1 MMAQVMINP
10 QDTYTHA
17 APNNAYMLEVNEL
30 KKTYAKKQALENVTF
45 SLKPGTSFGF
55 LGPNGA
61 GKSTT
66 MKILTGIVKADSGS
80 AKLFGKDVTR
90 EPDAVSKF
98 IGYVPQDIT
107 LYEKLSAYDNLEF
120 FGEAYGVSGKELKQ
134 RIHDVLTRTGLLERS
149 KDIVG
154 TFSGGMK
161 RRINIAAALLHR
173 PKLLILD
180 EPTVGI
186 DPQSR
191 NHIFELIREL
201 NREGVTIIYSTHY
214 MEEVEALCDE
224 VAIMDQG
231 SIKAMGPLG
240 DLLEQYGQN
249 SIYLEV
255 PGLTELPQ
263 DPDVTS
269 FRKEGSGWLL
279 ETERSA
285 AVMQRLLHQA
295 SQHAWDVKQLEVVR
309 PSLESVFLKVTGT
322 ALRD

>member
-1 MMAQVMINP
+1 MVQTIHP
-10 QDTYTHA
+10 PKA
-17 APNNAYMLEVNEL
+17 ADHNASNNEYMLEVKGL
-30 KKTYAKKQALENVTF
+30 RKAYAKKQALENVTF

-66 MKILTGIVKADSGS
+66 MKILTGIVKADSGT
-80 AKLFGKDVTR
+80 AKLFGKDAASET
-90 EPDAVSKF
+90 DAVAKY

-107 LYEKLSAYDNLEF
+107 LYEKLTAYQNLEF
-120 FGEAYGVSGKELKQ
+120 FGEAYGVKGKELKQ
-134 RIHDVLTRTGLLERS
+134 RIHEVLAKTGLLERANEAVS
-149 KDIVG
+149 

-191 NHIFELIREL
+191 NHIFEMIREL

-224 VAIMDQG
+224 IAIMDQG
-231 SIKAMGPLG
+231 TVKAMGPLG
-240 DLLEQYGQN
+240 QLLEQYGQKA
-249 SIYLEV
+249 IYLEV
-255 PGLTELPQ
+255 PGLTEPPQ
-263 DPDVTS
+263 DPYIAS
-269 FRKEGSGWLL
+269 SRKEGAGWLL
-279 ETERSA
+279 ETEQPSA
-285 AVMQRLLHQA
+285 LMQHLLRQA
-295 SQHAWDVKQLEVVR
+295 SQQAWDVKQLEIVR

>member
-1 MMAQVMINP
+1 
-10 QDTYTHA
+10 
-17 APNNAYMLEVNEL
+17 MLEVSGL

-45 SLKPGTSFGF
+45 ALKPGTSFGF

-80 AKLFGKDVTR
+80 AKLFGKDMMQ
-90 EPDAVSKF
+90 EPDAVSKY
-98 IGYVPQDIT
+98 IGYVPQEIT

-120 FGEAYGVSGKELKQ
+120 FGEAYGVRGKELKK
-134 RIHDVLTRTGLLERS
+134 RIQEVLVRTGLLERS
-149 KDIVG
+149 KDIVS

-191 NHIFELIREL
+191 NHIFEMIRDL

-240 DLLEQYGQN
+240 QLLEQYGQK

-255 PGLTELPQ
+255 PGLTEPPQ
-263 DPDVTS
+263 DSDVNAYH
-269 FRKEGSGWLL
+269 KEGSGWLL
-279 ETERSA
+279 ETERSS
-285 AVMQRLLHQA
+285 AVMQRLLRLA

>member
-1 MMAQVMINP
+1 MI
-10 QDTYTHA
+10 QTTTR
-17 APNNAYMLEVNEL
+17 NNAESNQTSYNNGYMLEVSQL
-30 KKTYAKKQALENVTF
+30 RKSYPKKQALQDVSF
-45 SLKPGTSFGF
+45 SLKAGTSFGF

-66 MKILTGIVKADSGS
+66 MKILTGIVQADSGYVR
-80 AKLFGKDVTR
+80 LLGKEATKN
-90 EPDAVSKF
+90 PDAVSKY
-98 IGYVPQDIT
+98 IGYVPQEIT
-107 LYEKLSAYDNLEF
+107 LYDKLSAYDNLEF
-120 FGEAYGVSGKELKQ
+120 FGEAYGVRGKMLKQ
-134 RIHDVLTRTGLLERS
+134 RIHEVLTQTGLLDRAKEE
-149 KDIVG
+149 VG

-191 NHIFELIREL
+191 NHIFEMIRDL

-231 SIKAMGPLG
+231 TIKAMGPLG
-240 DLLEQYGQN
+240 ELLENYGQKA
-249 SIYLEV
+249 IYVEIA
-255 PGLTELPQ
+255 GAHHLPE
-263 DPDVTS
+263 DPDVTAV
-269 FRKEGSGWLL
+269 RKEGSGYVL
-279 ETERSA
+279 ETENLHG
-285 AVMQRLLHQA
+285 VMQRLLRLA
-295 SQHAWDVKQLEVVR
+295 SQHSWDVKQLEIVR
-309 PSLESVFLKVTGT
+309 PSLENVFLRVTGT

>member
-1 MMAQVMINP
+1 MELTLTKDRVVSPNPSADEEILQVS
-10 QDTYTHA
+10 H
-17 APNNAYMLEVNEL
+17 LR
-30 KKTYAKKQALENVTF
+30 KTYAKKPALQDVTF
-45 SLKPGTSFGF
+45 SLKAGTSLGF

-66 MKILTGIVKADSGS
+66 MKILTGIVTADSGS
-80 AKLFGKDVTR
+80 VKLFGKEVAND
-90 EPDAVSKF
+90 PDAVSRY

-120 FGEAYGVSGKELKQ
+120 FGQTYGVRGSELRR
-134 RIHDVLTRTGLLERS
+134 RIREVLERTGLLERAR
-149 KDIVG
+149 DEVQ

-180 EPTVGI
+180 EPTVGV

-191 NHIFELIREL
+191 NHIFEMIREL

-231 SIKAMGPLG
+231 MIKAQGPLG
-240 DLLEQYGQN
+240 ELLERYGRKA
-249 SIYLEV
+249 IYLEV
-255 PGLTELPQ
+255 SGMKEPPHI
-263 DPDVTS
+263 PDVDQI
-269 FRKEGSGWLL
+269 RKEGAGWIL
-279 ETERSA
+279 ETERVG
-285 AVMQRLLHQA
+285 AVMQRLLSLA
-295 SQHAWDVKQLEVVR
+295 SQQLWNVKRLEVVR
-309 PSLESVFLKVTGT
+309 PSLENVFLRVTGT